1 MKHARVLVMTLAIF
15 TFAAIANC
23 GQAPSSTPLPA
34 NQTITAADCT
44 AERLGTTI
52 PVAAIGEPV
61 SAVTLSQPKWSEATA
76 ELPAYC
82 SVDGQMAPIDTSG
95 LTPPVKFRVVLPAS
109 WSHRALQLGGG
120 GVDGFIPGLA
130 GGRMGPVFNAVG
142 VGFATYGSDG
152 GHGNEP
158 DWALS
163 DEAMRNLGYMQLKK
177 AHDAAMTLIERI
189 YGARPRFNYFVGS
202 SQGGREALTVVQRY
216 PADYDGVSSGVPI
229 VNFSSLMLAPQLIRI
244 QEKPIANWV
253 PATKG
258 NAIAAEFVR
267 QCDKLDGLADG
278 LINNY
283 AACRAIFN
291 VRQGKPNRHPWAAKR
306 CPNNVDPNPGDDSVN
321 ACFTDG
327 QIATLEFI
335 FSSYK
340 FTTPL
345 ANGVKY
351 FGMWAP
357 TTDVAGRN
365 MAHFFQN
372 MPKPPAGMTP
382 PGGMP
387 SGAPPTRGSGGPPAG
402 PGSGRFPGSEMQGLL
417 ASIRFR
423 GQEGAAADAPLFA
436 HLGSLGVI
444 GFLMKD
450 LGVNSLD
457 YVEGGKYDARRVE
470 ISQYLDS
477 TNPDLTPFFKHGG
490 KLIVTI
496 GSGDTTASP
505 GSQLDYF
512 QSVIDKMGQ
521 PNVDSFAR
529 FFVIPEGGHGL
540 SGYSFF
546 IDGNGK
552 KVEEK
557 EIPHQIDSFA
567 LLRDWVEDNK
577 APAKSEVVTG
587 KDGSLPLCTY
597 PAYPKYVSGDTN
609 LATSYTCAQP

>member
-1 MKHARVLVMTLAIF
+1 
-15 TFAAIANC
+15 
-23 GQAPSSTPLPA
+23 
-34 NQTITAADCT
+34 
-44 AERLGTTI
+44 
-52 PVAAIGEPV
+52 
-61 SAVTLSQPKWSEATA
+61 
-76 ELPAYC
+76 
-82 SVDGQMAPIDTSG
+82 
-95 LTPPVKFRVVLPAS
+95 
-109 WSHRALQLGGG
+109 
-120 GVDGFIPGLA
+120 
-130 GGRMGPVFNAVG
+130 
-142 VGFATYGSDG
+142 
-152 GHGNEP
+152 
-158 DWALS
+158 
-163 DEAMRNLGYMQLKK
+163 
-177 AHDAAMTLIERI
+177 
-189 YGARPRFNYFVGS
+189 
-202 SQGGREALTVVQRY
+202 
-216 PADYDGVSSGVPI
+216 
-229 VNFSSLMLAPQLIRI
+229 
-244 QEKPIANWV
+244 
-253 PATKG
+253 
-258 NAIAAEFVR
+258 
-267 QCDKLDGLADG
+267 
-278 LINNY
+278 
-283 AACRAIFN
+283 
-291 VRQGKPNRHPWAAKR
+291 
-306 CPNNVDPNPGDDSVN
+306 
-321 ACFTDG
+321 
-327 QIATLEFI
+327 
-335 FSSYK
+335 
-340 FTTPL
+340 
-345 ANGVKY
+345 
-351 FGMWAP
+351 
-357 TTDVAGRN
+357 
-365 MAHFFQN
+365 
-372 MPKPPAGMTP
+372 
-382 PGGMP
+382 
-387 SGAPPTRGSGGPPAG
+387 
-402 PGSGRFPGSEMQGLL
+402 
-417 ASIRFR
+417 
-423 GQEGAAADAPLFA
+423 LFA